1 MGKEHDMPT
10 DKQQNERA
18 IDITAC
24 WNLDLDGAGGGYI
37 ASATNAASLGQWVR
51 QQRKRLDLTQLK
63 DQEYLARGLIHT
75 IVSMPGEHLADL
87 VKEPASTGAPRWD
100 AFLQALVAWR
110 CQTAEPKI
118 QTPAW
123 AKTIHLDEAWAPFGG
138 SIRDDGWYTLSVL
151 STPAAFLHR
160 GIVLDRNN
168 LVEL

>member
-1 MGKEHDMPT
+1 MSEETSRAARRQLPIPAVQPAKKPAKEHANTAAALAHNLAQRIIQIRDDDP
-10 DKQQNERA
+10 NE
-18 IDITAC
+18 
-24 WNLDLDGAGGGYI
+24 GEQI
-37 ASATNAASLGQWVR
+37 AR
-51 QQRKRLDLTQLK
+51 IF
-63 DQEYLARGLIHT
+63 IHT